1 MRQRIYIT
9 QPVAQSAIARLQKV
23 ADVKW
28 NTDAKHIMTRD
39 ELIAAARECDI
50 LFCLLHDRVP
60 REVIEAN
67 PKLKAVASMTITPA
81 DIDIAA
87 ATAHNIPVTT
97 IPALLVDDATADIA
111 WALLLSV
118 VRRTVEGDRLVR
130 TGVFPGSQSSYLE
143 GGAVSGKTLGVIGM
157 GGIGRAMVE
166 RARGFKM
173 KVLYYSRKQ
182 RPESEEKA
190 LGMTWMPFDDVLA
203 KSDIVSINIKLTP
216 ETRHLISD
224 REFGL
229 MKPTAYIVNTARGP
243 IINEKALVRALKEKK
258 IAGAGIDVFENEP
271 TPDPA
276 LFPMENVVLTPHMGS
291 AIREVREGMANV
303 VVDNILALLEGKQP
317 PNCWNPEVYAAPK

>member
-1 MRQRIYIT
+1 MRPRIYIT

-28 NTDAKHIMTRD
+28 NTDARHIMTRD
-39 ELIAAARECDI
+39 ELIAAVKETDI

-60 REVIEAN
+60 REVIDAN
-67 PKLKAVASMTITPA
+67 PRLKAVASMTITPA

-118 VRRTVEGDRLVR
+118 VRRTVEGDRLIR

-173 KVLYYSRKQ
+173 KVLYFSRKQ

-190 LGMTWMPFDDVLA
+190 LCMTWMPFDDVLA

-229 MKPTAYIVNTARGP
+229 MKPTSYIVNTARGP
-243 IINEKALVRALKEKK
+243 IIDEKALVRALKEKK

-271 TPDPA
+271 NPDPE
-276 LFPMENVVLTPHMGS
+276 LFPMDNVVLTPHMGS

-303 VVDNILALLEGKQP
+303 VVDNILALLEGKRP
-317 PNCWNPEVYAAPK
+317 PNCWNPEVYVN

>member
-1 MRQRIYIT
+1 MRPRIYIT

-39 ELIAAARECDI
+39 ELIAAVKETDI
-50 LFCLLHDRVP
+50 LFCLLHDRIP
-60 REVIEAN
+60 REVIDAN
-67 PKLKAVASMTITPA
+67 PKLKAIASMTITPA

-118 VRRTVEGDRLVR
+118 VRRTVEGDRLIR

-143 GGAVSGKTLGVIGM
+143 GGAVSGKTLGIIGM
-157 GGIGRAMVE
+157 GGIGHAMAS

-173 KVLYYSRKQ
+173 KTLYYTRTR
-182 RPESEEKA
+182 RPESEEQA
-190 LGMTWMPFDDVLA
+190 LGMTWVPFDELLA
-203 KSDIVSINIKLTP
+203 KSDIVSINLKLTP

-243 IINEKALVRALKEKK
+243 IIDEKALVRALKEKK

-271 TPDPA
+271 HPDPE
-276 LFPMENVVLTPHMGS
+276 LFPMDNVVLTPHMGS

-303 VVDNILALLEGKQP
+303 VVDNILALLEGKRP
-317 PNCWNPEVYAAPK
+317 PNCWNPEVYGK

>member
-1 MRQRIYIT
+1 MRPRIYIT

-190 LGMTWMPFDDVLA
+190 LGMTWMPFDDVLSQ
-203 KSDIVSINIKLTP
+203 SDIVSINIKLTP

-243 IINEKALVRALKEKK
+243 IIDEKALVRALKAKQ
-258 IAGAGIDVFENEP
+258 IAGAGLDVYENEP

-276 LFPMENVVLTPHMGS
+276 LFPMDNVVLTPHMGS

>member
-1 MRQRIYIT
+1 MRPRIYIT

-28 NTDAKHIMTRD
+28 NTDAVHIMTKD
-39 ELIAAARECDI
+39 ELIAAAKECDI

-87 ATAHNIPVTT
+87 ATARKIPVTT
-97 IPALLVDDATADIA
+97 IPAMLLDDATSEIA

-118 VRRTVEGDRLVR
+118 VRRVAEGDRLIR

-143 GGAVSGKTLGVIGM
+143 GGTVTGKTLGIVGM
-157 GGIGRAMVE
+157 GGIGHAMAS

-173 KVLYYSRKQ
+173 KTLYYTRTR
-182 RPESEEKA
+182 RPESEEQA
-190 LGMTWMPFDDVLA
+190 LGMTWVPFDELLSRSDV
-203 KSDIVSINIKLTP
+203 VSINLKLTP
-216 ETRHLISD
+216 ETRHLFSD

-229 MKPTAYIVNTARGP
+229 MKPTAYLVNTARGP
-243 IINEKALVRALKEKK
+243 IVDEKALVRALKDKR
-258 IAGAGIDVFENEP
+258 IAGAGLDVYENEP
-271 TPDPA
+271 HPDPE
-276 LFPMENVVLTPHMGS
+276 LFAMPNVVLTPHMGS
-291 AIREVREGMANV
+291 AIKEVRETMANV
-303 VVDNILALLEGKQP
+303 VADNILALLEGKQP
-317 PNCWNPEVYAAPK
+317 PNCWNPEIYGAAK